1 MNPAKVDFL
10 QNKKNTIFN
19 PVKKYFSKIKQEETD
34 IAKSI
39 KELEK
44 KKKILERDNI
54 TLEIEVN
61 NILEIT
67 KIIDEEY
74 ENGVAFK
81 EEIIKIIDEA
91 IKKQDQ
97 TKAKY
102 YNQAVLEPI
111 EKKLFDLKQ
120 MSLVKKQ
127 SGIALEVIRNNNKE
141 IIRNIERITD
151 VTFVALNTAII
162 VAEALYNQK
171 ISLKRIKTL
180 EKGTE
185 NFMQNVSKA
194 VKEES
199 SINNGSVEDL
209 KKAFN
214 DAYSVID
221 DVQLQNKKVLPE
233 NELKLMEL
241 KNKKKE
247 L

>member
-61 NILEIT
+61 NIVDII

-91 IKKQDQ
+91 TREQDQ

-171 ISLKRIKTL
+171 ISLKKITEL

-185 NFMQNVSKA
+185 KFMQNVGKA
-194 VKEES
+194 VKEEYR
-199 SINNGSVEDL
+199 IKNGSVEDL

-221 DVQLQNKKVLPE
+221 DAQLQNKKVLPE

>member
-1 MNPAKVDFL
+1 M
-10 QNKKNTIFN
+10 
-19 PVKKYFSKIKQEETD
+19 
-34 IAKSI
+34 
-39 KELEK
+39 
-44 KKKILERDNI
+44 
-54 TLEIEVN
+54 
-61 NILEIT
+61 
-67 KIIDEEY
+67 
-74 ENGVAFK
+74 
-81 EEIIKIIDEA
+81 
-91 IKKQDQ
+91 
-97 TKAKY
+97 
-102 YNQAVLEPI
+102 VLEPI

-162 VAEALYNQK
+162 VAEALYNQR
-171 ISLKRIKTL
+171 ISLKKITEL

-185 NFMQNVSKA
+185 KFMQNVGKA
-194 VKEES
+194 VKEEYR
-199 SINNGSVEDL
+199 IKNGSLEDL

-221 DVQLQNKKVLPE
+221 DAQLQNKKVLPE

>member
-1 MNPAKVDFL
+1 M
-10 QNKKNTIFN
+10 
-19 PVKKYFSKIKQEETD
+19 
-34 IAKSI
+34 
-39 KELEK
+39 
-44 KKKILERDNI
+44 
-54 TLEIEVN
+54 
-61 NILEIT
+61 
-67 KIIDEEY
+67 
-74 ENGVAFK
+74 
-81 EEIIKIIDEA
+81 
-91 IKKQDQ
+91 
-97 TKAKY
+97 
-102 YNQAVLEPI
+102 VLEPI

-171 ISLKRIKTL
+171 ISLKKITEL

-185 NFMQNVSKA
+185 NLVKNVGRA
-194 VKEES
+194 VKKEEYNIKNS
-199 SINNGSVEDL
+199 PVEDL
-209 KKAFN
+209 KRAFN

-221 DVQLQNKKVLPE
+221 DAQLQNKKVLPE

>member
-1 MNPAKVDFL
+1 
-10 QNKKNTIFN
+10 
-19 PVKKYFSKIKQEETD
+19 
-34 IAKSI
+34 
-39 KELEK
+39 
-44 KKKILERDNI
+44 
-54 TLEIEVN
+54 
-61 NILEIT
+61 
-67 KIIDEEY
+67 
-74 ENGVAFK
+74 
-81 EEIIKIIDEA
+81 
-91 IKKQDQ
+91 
-97 TKAKY
+97 
-102 YNQAVLEPI
+102 
-111 EKKLFDLKQ
+111 

-194 VKEES
+194 VKEEY

>member
-91 IKKQDQ
+91 TKKQDQ

>member
-1 MNPAKVDFL
+1 M
-10 QNKKNTIFN
+10 QNKKSTIFN
-19 PVKKYFSKIKQEETD
+19 PAKKYFNKIKQEESD
-34 IAKSI
+34 IAKSV

-54 TLEIEVN
+54 TLEIEIN

-74 ENGVAFK
+74 ENGIIFK
-81 EEIIKIIDEA
+81 EEIIKIIENA
-91 IKKQDQ
+91 NKEQDQ

-102 YNQAVLEPI
+102 YTQTVLEPI
-111 EKKLFDLKQ
+111 EKKLFDLQQ

-162 VAEALYNQK
+162 VAEALYNQR
-171 ISLKRIKTL
+171 ISLKKITEL

-185 NFMQNVSKA
+185 NFAKNVGKA
-194 VKEES
+194 VKKEENRINNS
-199 SINNGSVEDL
+199 SIEDL
-209 KKAFN
+209 KKAFD

-221 DVQLQNKKVLPE
+221 DAQIQNKKVLPE

-241 KNKKKE
+241 KNNKK
-247 L
+247 

>member
-1 MNPAKVDFL
+1 M
-10 QNKKNTIFN
+10 
-19 PVKKYFSKIKQEETD
+19 
-34 IAKSI
+34 
-39 KELEK
+39 
-44 KKKILERDNI
+44 
-54 TLEIEVN
+54 
-61 NILEIT
+61 
-67 KIIDEEY
+67 
-74 ENGVAFK
+74 
-81 EEIIKIIDEA
+81 
-91 IKKQDQ
+91 
-97 TKAKY
+97 
-102 YNQAVLEPI
+102 VLEPI
-111 EKKLFDLKQ
+111 EKKLFNLKQ

-171 ISLKRIKTL
+171 ISLKKITEL

-185 NFMQNVSKA
+185 KFMQNVGKA
-194 VKEES
+194 VKEEYR
-199 SINNGSVEDL
+199 IKNGSLEDL

-221 DVQLQNKKVLPE
+221 DAQLQNKKVLPE